1 MSWLRASLVAAAL
14 VAVAFGALVY
24 VPDLL
29 VSSPSGLSRSTR
41 VALAAGWF
49 TVAVV
54 ALLWA
59 LRRLQAR
66 SLRR

>member
-1 MSWLRASLVAAAL
+1 MSWPRAAL
-14 VAVAFGALVY
+14 AGALVVFIAFAMLVY

-29 VSSPSGLSRSTR
+29 VSSLSGVSRSTR
-41 VALAAGWF
+41 VGLATAEF
-49 TVAVV
+49 TVAVC

-66 SLRR
+66 GLR

>member
-1 MSWLRASLVAAAL
+1 MRWPRAAL
-14 VAVAFGALVY
+14 AGAVVVFVAFAALVY

-29 VSSPSGLSRSTR
+29 VSSLSGVGRSTR
-41 VALAAGWF
+41 VALATAWF
-49 TVAVV
+49 TVAVC

-66 SLRR
+66 GLR

>member
-1 MSWLRASLVAAAL
+1 MSWPHASLVAAAV

-24 VPDLL
+24 VPELL
-29 VSSPSGLSRSTR
+29 VSSPSGVGRSTR
-41 VALAAGWF
+41 VALATGWF
-49 TVAVV
+49 TVAAV

-66 SLRR
+66 WLRR

>member
-1 MSWLRASLVAAAL
+1 MSWLRASLVAAVI

-29 VSSPSGLSRSTR
+29 VSSVSGVSRSTR
-41 VALAAGWF
+41 VALATGWF
-49 TVAVV
+49 TVAVA

-66 SLRR
+66 ALRR

>member
-1 MSWLRASLVAAAL
+1 MSWARAGAFAALL

-29 VSSPSGLSRSTR
+29 VSSLSGVARGTR
-41 VALAAGWF
+41 VMLATAWF

-66 SLRR
+66 GLTR

>member
-1 MSWLRASLVAAAL
+1 MLRSRAPLVVPSRSSL
-14 VAVAFGALVY
+14 LVY

-29 VSSPSGLSRSTR
+29 VSSLSGIERSTR
-41 VALAAGWF
+41 VALATAWF
-49 TVAVV
+49 TCASA

-66 SLRR
+66 GLSE